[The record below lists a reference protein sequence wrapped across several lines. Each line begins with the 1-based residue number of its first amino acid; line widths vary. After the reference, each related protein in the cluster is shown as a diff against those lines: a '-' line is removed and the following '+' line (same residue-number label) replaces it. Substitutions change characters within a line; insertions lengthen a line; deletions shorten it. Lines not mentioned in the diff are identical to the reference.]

1 MSQIGIL
8 QTEVSSLKKKQLELE
23 QEERGLLKFQQENQS
38 AMKKTEVQM
47 KEKYKYAEEFY
58 DLKSRTT
65 IATRLGDKVTRRYG
79 AINRKKVLINYGA
92 ISEEIIEAL
101 KKVKIEIQQ
110 CQTQITAKEMMIR
123 QQQAIENQQGIQV
136 TEK

>member
-1 MSQIGIL
+1 MSQIGVL
-8 QTEVSSLKKKQLELE
+8 QIEVSGLKKKQFELE
-23 QEERGLLKFQQENQS
+23 QEEKGLLKFQQENQG

-47 KEKYKYAEEFY
+47 KEKHKYAEEFY

-79 AINRKKVLINYGA
+79 AINRKKVLINYEA
-92 ISEEIIEAL
+92 ISEQIAEAL

-110 CQTQITAKEMMIR
+110 CNAQIVAKEIMIR
-123 QQQAIENQQGIQV
+123 QQKAIENDKGIQDIG
-136 TEK
+136 K